1 MKDIT
6 ITASRLR
13 KELIIFIVCFAAAF
27 ALNIYSIAK
36 FETDWSEII
45 GQLHVVLG
53 IALII
58 YAFVGIIR
66 IIIIGISRLVQNSKG
81 IK

>member
-6 ITASRLR
+6 ITASQLR
-13 KELIIFIVCFAAAF
+13 KELIIFVVCFAAAF
-27 ALNIYSIAK
+27 GLNIFSIAK
-36 FETDWSEII
+36 FETDWSEIL

-58 YAFVGIIR
+58 YIIVGLIRLIFTGVLR
-66 IIIIGISRLVQNSKG
+66 IIQK
-81 IK
+81 K

>member
-6 ITASRLR
+6 ITASQLR
-13 KELIIFIVCFAAAF
+13 KELIIFVVCFAAAF
-27 ALNIYSIAK
+27 GLNIYSIAK
-36 FETDWSEII
+36 FETDWSEIL

-58 YAFVGIIR
+58 YVIVGLIRLIFTGVLR
-66 IIIIGISRLVQNSKG
+66 IIQK
-81 IK
+81 K